1 MAIKSQCEQC
11 KHYSSDYTPCSP
23 TGATP
28 YYNSYSCEHYSRR
41 IVLEKPS
48 DRQQPETPVQPPVPT
63 TTGNTQQNPGTPKRM
78 FSAVFSFNGRIRRLE
93 YGLTYLVY
101 FFYCLPMNVLSED
114 EISAGFA
121 IIWLLLLIPAVWIF
135 WAQGAKRCHD
145 MGYNGWWQIVPF
157 FILVMIFGKG
167 ETQINQYGA
176 PAK

>member
-11 KHYSSDYTPCSP
+11 KHYVSDQTPCGP
-23 TGATP
+23 TGTVP
-28 YYNSYSCEHYSRR
+28 YYNSYSCEHYSRG
-41 IVLEKPS
+41 IVLDKPS
-48 DRQQPETPVQPPVPT
+48 DRQQPTAPQQPSPTPSNPTQP
-63 TTGNTQQNPGTPKRM
+63 NTGTPKKM

-93 YGLTYLVY
+93 YGLTYLAY
-101 FFYCLPMNVLSED
+101 TFYCLPMNVLSED
-114 EISAGFA
+114 EISGGFA

-167 ETQINQYGA
+167 EAQINQYGD